1 MADLSYSAFK
11 PDRKRTPCFPS
22 KTFSFF
28 LCDFQIHKLR
38 IDQRIALIAAANLH
52 PFFKCRAAL
61 VQWVDDDEVGLLSHL
76 ERTQPVVDVQEP
88 RSVQR
93 RHGHRFRHWNF
104 QSVDQV
110 EHVLQKQPSAAVDR
124 AVRQMNFPVRFQ
136 RFRGLTDL
144 IRARAACGSDCRC
157 QSSSKSYPTV
167 SSSAEFQSSA
177 DRRG

>member
-11 PDRKRTPCFPS
+11 PDRKRTPCFPT

-88 RSVQR
+88 RAFSDAMATAS
-93 RHGHRFRHWNF
+93 GTGIFRV
-104 QSVDQV
+104 S
-110 EHVLQKQPSAAVDR
+110 
-124 AVRQMNFPVRFQ
+124 
-136 RFRGLTDL
+136 
-144 IRARAACGSDCRC
+144 IRLNTSCR
-157 QSSSKSYPTV
+157 SSRPLP
-167 SSSAEFQSSA
+167 
-177 DRRG
+177 